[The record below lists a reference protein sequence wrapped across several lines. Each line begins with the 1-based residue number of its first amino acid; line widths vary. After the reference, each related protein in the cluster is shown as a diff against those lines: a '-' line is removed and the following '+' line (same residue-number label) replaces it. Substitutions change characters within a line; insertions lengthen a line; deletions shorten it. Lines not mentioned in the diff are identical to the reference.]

1 MEKELLNPKK
11 ENRAQDYM
19 KNSGREAL
27 YHLANHNKNIKSKNV
42 IRTQDEVSRLVIA
55 CTERHIKEMFSYLS
69 NKETFQEDKSD
80 QTKMYQRKVKNWT
93 KSWEHNLTKEE
104 RE

>member
-19 KNSGREAL
+19 KNTGREAL
-27 YHLANHNKNIKSKNV
+27 YRLANHNKNIKSKNV

-55 CTERHIKEMFSYLS
+55 CTERHI
-69 NKETFQEDKSD
+69 NKRNVFIS
-80 QTKMYQRKVKNWT
+80 
-93 KSWEHNLTKEE
+93 
-104 RE
+104 

>member
-11 ENRAQDYM
+11 ENRAQDHM
-19 KNSGREAL
+19 KNTGREAL
-27 YHLANHNKNIKSKNV
+27 YRLTNHNKNIKSKNV